1 MDFLMTDGNVDI
13 TLTGKKEI
21 VDGKSTNVI
30 GVKAD
35 GNITIT
41 GGTLTIVNTC
51 PGGKYLSAD
60 GNITIGPDA
69 KVIY

>member
-1 MDFLMTDGNVDI
+1 MASLFTKLLIADSLVSSLDQG
-13 TLTGKKEI
+13 
-21 VDGKSTNVI
+21 I
-30 GVKAD
+30 GTIVKAD

-60 GNITIGPDA
+60 GTITIGAAA